1 MRARMSKRA
10 AAEGRIDDK
19 VDIHKK
25 RYEDFVEQS
34 EPIIEFYLA
43 RGLYEKV
50 WERSRTWKKFLWPRT
65 DRLWTKNGWSASW
78 HSSPCSGKVVSTGEL
93 MTTDHEQPLVAE
105 QEAPAA

>member
-50 WERSRTWKKFLWPRT
+50 
-65 DRLWTKNGWSASW
+65 
-78 HSSPCSGKVVSTGEL
+78 
-93 MTTDHEQPLVAE
+93 
-105 QEAPAA
+105 